1 MKKLFTLIC
10 AVLLLGTK
18 LFAQLTGGTTYPI
31 NGVSSAPTSFATI
44 QEAAT
49 YLLSTGVSG
58 TGNVI
63 LELGGSYSPAAEPAT
78 GINFDTIMGA
88 TATRR
93 VILRPATGFSTTV
106 SGTIAGGAMLS
117 LRGTQF
123 LTIEGRKGGTGAMG
137 LTITNLSTASTDSTS
152 AIKFTNG
159 VSNVILSNCIVKGSG
174 KSVSVGGVILI
185 GKGSATAGNQVN
197 IESCSIDGM
206 GAAHNGITLNGN
218 TASTTLEN
226 TGDTI
231 RNCNIYDFFDNSGT
245 SGTAA
250 IRIQQGVAG
259 VTITGNS
266 IYQTAARAFT
276 AQFLTYGILVG
287 AGTYYTTDFV
297 TITNNYIGGSGP
309 IASGTM
315 SLTAASVVAGFSA
328 IFMNYANGIVTGNTI
343 KNINV
348 SGNSSAGT
356 FTNPAIFA
364 SAFFNATC
372 TITANTIDSFSISNA
387 AGPVTASGIHIA
399 TQLDTTFVKN
409 ISPLFTVLGNSIKN
423 ITATSSS
430 GANAQVYGIRIVP
443 TSTTGQGGSLYYNNT
458 NVTISQNTIDG
469 MRSPGTSASS
479 YSFGIWGSA
488 TNGGTSTHFI
498 RLVPTITNNIIKNI
512 ISSGSITTTGYPAA
526 GGVVIL
532 NAHTSNATY
541 TDTLKIRSNTIQD
554 IYGLNTGDLNTAVGA
569 IFTNLGRPDIS
580 GNKIF
585 NIYSR
590 GNASANNP
598 YVYGI
603 NIFNIASPG
612 SANNNFISLGDTATL
627 NQSAFGIM
635 QSTSVTAALSTSY
648 NTILISGGASSKNSA
663 CIGRSDATFV
673 GNTTLITVKNN
684 LLINRRSGAGINV
697 ALAMPGTGFFTSD
710 NNTMITAVTT
720 AAAYYNTSVYN
731 FSAWKSNA
739 GTDAYSYYAQV
750 AATTNLSADP
760 ATLLVS
766 DLFSGANYSS
776 QANLLVNNLNAA
788 SWLVYG
794 KGQALP
800 LLNSDL
806 AGNVRGTISGI
817 PTCIGAHE
825 FTTTITAPANVIT
838 GNIAVADSSIIKFA
852 GRDIMKVYWLSGT
865 MPSSISSRYF
875 SGKIH
880 PNYTSGNK
888 GASYYTLVATG
899 GSGYKYKVQLS
910 YGPHEIGNITN
921 GVGNTRIT
929 QYITN
934 WSLAKEGQA
943 STSTTPQSVIT
954 DSLTQ
959 ILSST
964 LAYMLTDNI
973 LPLADLVAISN
984 NTISGASII
993 CSGTT
998 PTGLTGTLP
1007 SGGNNT
1013 YTYTWLYSTSSATT
1027 GFAAAS
1033 GTNNTQNYSPG
1044 ALTVSTWYRR
1054 YVVSGTVSDT
1064 SNAIKIDINLNS
1076 TWNGSISTDWYDS
1089 DNWSNSI
1096 IPCNNSNVT
1105 IPALSFNYPVI
1116 STPVTVNKLNINS
1129 GANLTLLG
1137 TNAQLNLLD
1146 SFINNGLFTSN
1157 AGTKIVFSGSMQQTV
1172 PVGNYTKLQ
1181 INNAAGVVLGGAV
1194 TLSDSLLLTS
1204 GIVTLGANNLTLGA
1218 SAYAGSGNV
1227 TSYIKT
1233 NGTGSVI
1240 VNGVGSTGKTGNVI
1254 IPVGNTTF
1262 NPVVLF
1268 NTGITDNFT
1277 VRLYDSVTTNY
1288 TGSSSIGTKLTS
1300 NALNRT
1306 WIINEGTAG
1315 GSNAT
1320 LTLQWN
1326 TADELPGFNR
1336 AACYVARYNGT
1347 VWTSSTAT
1355 AATGSNPYTKTRSG
1369 ITSFSPFSVGSGG
1382 TLPVELLSF
1391 KGQESSNIV
1400 LLTWATASEINNDH
1414 FVVERSIDNVNFTA
1428 IGSVKGAGNS
1438 SRLSTYNFIDAEAPA
1453 LAAQSAFYYR
1463 LKQVDMDG
1471 TFTYSAIVVVNLS
1484 KGNHTIETIAPNPF
1498 DNTLKVTFKSNET
1511 VSNVQVKITDINGRI
1526 VSEKTISSPVGMQFI
1541 NLDNLANLA
1550 TGMYHVVVVANGETN
1565 IYKVVK
1571 N

>member
-1 MKKLFTLIC
+1 MKKLFTLLS

-63 LELGGSYSPAAEPAT
+63 LELGGSYLPSAEPAT

-88 TATRR
+88 TAARR

-123 LTIEGRKGGTGAMG
+123 LTIEGRKGGTGTIG
-137 LTITNLSTASTDSTS
+137 LTITNLSTATTDSTS

-159 VSNVILSNCIVKGSG
+159 VSNVILSNCIVRGSS
-174 KSVSVGGVILI
+174 KSVSIGGVILI

-231 RNCNIYDFFDNSGT
+231 RNCNIYDFFDNTGT

-266 IYQTAARAFT
+266 IYQTATRAFT
-276 AQFLTYGILVG
+276 AQFLTFGILVG
-287 AGTYYTTDFV
+287 AGTYYTTDYV

-309 IASGTM
+309 LATGTM
-315 SLTAASVVAGFSA
+315 NLTAASVVAGYSA

-343 KNINV
+343 KNINA

-364 SAFFNATC
+364 SVFFNGTC
-372 TITANTIDSFSISNA
+372 TISNNTIDSFSISNT
-387 AGPVTASGIHIA
+387 AGPVTTSGIHIA

-409 ISPLFTVLGNSIKN
+409 ISPLFTVQGNTIKN
-423 ITATSSS
+423 ITATPSST
-430 GANAQVYGIRIVP
+430 GNGQVFGIRAVP
-443 TSTTGQGGSLYYNNT
+443 VTTTGQGGNLYYNNT
-458 NVTISQNTIDG
+458 NITINQNTIDG
-469 MRSPGTSASS
+469 MRSMGISTSS
-479 YSFGIWGSA
+479 YSFGVWGSA
-488 TNGGTSTHFI
+488 ANGGTSTHFV
-498 RLVPTITNNIIKNI
+498 RLIPTITNNTIKNI
-512 ISSGSITTTGYPAA
+512 ICSGAIVATGYPAA

-585 NIYSR
+585 NIYNK
-590 GNASANNP
+590 GNASVNNP

-603 NIFNIASPG
+603 NIFNLASPG
-612 SANNNFISLGDTATL
+612 SADNNFISLGDTATF

-635 QSTSVTAALSTSY
+635 HSTSATAALSTSY
-648 NTILISGGASSKNSA
+648 NTILVSGGASSKNSA
-663 CIGRSDATFV
+663 CIGRSDAAFT
-673 GNTTLITVKNN
+673 GNTTTFTVKNN

-697 ALAMPGTGFFTSD
+697 ALAIPGTGLFTSD
-710 NNTMITAVTT
+710 NNTMITAATA
-720 AAAYYNTSVYN
+720 AAAYYNTTTYN
-731 FSAWKSNA
+731 FSAWKLSTGA
-739 GTDAYSYYAQV
+739 DAYSYYAQY
-750 AATTNLSADP
+750 AATTNLSTDP
-760 ATLLVS
+760 ATLLLS

-776 QANLLVNNLNAA
+776 QANFLVNNLNAA

-794 KGQALP
+794 KGQALSS
-800 LLNSDL
+800 LSTDF
-806 AGNVRGTISGI
+806 AGNVRGTTSGT
-817 PTCIGAHE
+817 PTCIGANE
-825 FTTTITAPANVIT
+825 FTTTTTAPANVIT
-838 GNIAVADSSIIKFA
+838 GNIAVADSSVVKFA
-852 GRDIMKVYWLSGT
+852 GRDMMKVYWLSGT
-865 MPSSISSRYF
+865 MPSSVSSRYF

-888 GASYYTLVATG
+888 GGSYYTLAATG

-943 STSTTPQSVIT
+943 FTSTKPQSVIT
-954 DSLTQ
+954 DSLSQ
-959 ILSST
+959 VLSST

-973 LPLADLVAISN
+973 SPLADIVAISN

-998 PTGLTGTLP
+998 PTGLTGALP
-1007 SGGNNT
+1007 TGGNNT
-1013 YTYTWLYSTSSATT
+1013 YTYTWLSSTTSATA
-1027 GFAAAS
+1027 GFSAIAS
-1033 GTNNTQNYSPG
+1033 SNTQNYSPG

-1054 YVVSGTVSDT
+1054 YVVSATVSDT
-1064 SNAIKIDINLNS
+1064 SAAIKVDINLNS
-1076 TWNGSISTDWYDS
+1076 TWNGSMSTDWSDP
-1089 DNWSNSI
+1089 DNWSNGVV
-1096 IPCNNSNVT
+1096 PCNNSNVT
-1105 IPALSFNYPVI
+1105 IPALSFNYPI
-1116 STPVTVNKLNINS
+1116 VNTAITLNNLTINS
-1129 GANLTLLG
+1129 GGTLTLTG
-1137 TNAQLNLLD
+1137 VTAQLNIVGA
-1146 SFINNGLFTSN
+1146 FTNNGTFTNTST
-1157 AGTKIVFSGSMQQTV
+1157 GKTVFSGSVQQTI
-1172 PVGNYTKLQ
+1172 PAGNYTKVQ
-1181 INNAAGVVLGGAV
+1181 INNPAGAILGGLV
-1194 TLSDSLLLTS
+1194 VLSDSLLLTN
-1204 GIVTLGANNLTLGA
+1204 GILYLDAINLTLGVNSYA
-1218 SAYAGSGNV
+1218 SAGSA
-1227 TSYIKT
+1227 TSFIKT
-1233 NGTGSVI
+1233 NGTGSVT
-1240 VNGVGSTGKTGNVI
+1240 VNGVGSTGKTGSVI

-1262 NPVVLF
+1262 NPVVLL
-1268 NTGITDNFT
+1268 NAGTTDNYT
-1277 VRLYDSVTTNY
+1277 VRLFDSVTANY
-1288 TGSSSIGTKLTS
+1288 TGSSSTGTKLTS

-1320 LTLQWN
+1320 VTLQWN
-1326 TADELPGFNR
+1326 TADELSGFNR
-1336 AACYVARYNGT
+1336 ALCYVARYNGT
-1347 VWTSSTAT
+1347 VWTSTT
-1355 AATGSNPYTKTRSG
+1355 AATAIGSNPYTQTRSG

-1382 TLPVELLSF
+1382 TLPVELINF
-1391 KGQESSNIV
+1391 KGEENGNKV
-1400 LLTWATASEINNDH
+1400 LLTWATASEINNDY
-1414 FVVERSIDNVNFTA
+1414 FTVERSFDNVNFTA
-1428 IGSVKGAGNS
+1428 IGTVKGAGTS
-1438 SRLSTYNFIDAEAPA
+1438 SRINTYNFTDIDAIA
-1453 LAAQSAFYYR
+1453 LAQPTLYYR

-1471 TFTYSAIVVVNLS
+1471 TFTYSTIVVINLN
-1484 KGNHTIETIAPNPF
+1484 KGNHTVETITPNPF
-1498 DNTLKVTFKSNET
+1498 DNTLKITFNGNKTVTH
-1511 VSNVQVKITDINGRI
+1511 VQVKITDINGRI
-1526 VSEKTISSPVGMQFI
+1526 VSERTISSPVGIQFI
-1541 NLDNLANLA
+1541 NLDNLANLT
-1550 TGMYHVVVVANGETN
+1550 TGMYNVLVVTNGETN